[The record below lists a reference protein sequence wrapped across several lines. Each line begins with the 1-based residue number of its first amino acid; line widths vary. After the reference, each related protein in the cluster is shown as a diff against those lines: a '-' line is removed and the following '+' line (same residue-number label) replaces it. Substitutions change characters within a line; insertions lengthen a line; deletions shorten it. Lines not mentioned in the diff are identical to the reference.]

1 MFAPSVDLRN
11 ATLSSRRAEVWVRS
25 SQDIGGVFNF
35 GLGHDRSSAAGW
47 LAALTASQLR
57 TGRKKIGC
65 APGAGSF
72 SCAPRPDAVPLQ
84 SDGVH
89 SNRLTSSFGSFP
101 SRARLGST
109 CLYGSA
115 SFSSLLFFWI
125 PSPEP
130 PQNSIARD
138 AASPAPGGAPG
149 PLPHALAALPVTHHF
164 CLPAGPPSPPTTAES
179 ARRRRLPAR
188 WPGPM
193 SPAAASRH
201 ACSRI
206 CHIATGTPS
215 RYCACL
221 GRTRWARCGRVPL
234 HAR

>member
-1 MFAPSVDLRN
+1 MGAGTSDTGRSLWCVLTER
-11 ATLSSRRAEVWVRS
+11 LGSRR
-25 SQDIGGVFNF
+25 
-35 GLGHDRSSAAGW
+35 GW
-47 LAALTASQLR
+47 
-57 TGRKKIGC
+57 KKIGC

-72 SCAPRPDAVPLQ
+72 SCAPWPDAVPLQ

-130 PQNSIARD
+130 PQNSIAGD

-149 PLPHALAALPVTHHF
+149 PLPHALAALPATHHF

-193 SPAAASRH
+193 SPAAASPH

-206 CHIATGTPS
+206 CHTATGTPS

-221 GRTRWARCGRVPL
+221 GRSRWARCGRVPL